1 MIRSAST
8 ITASSLSSLAIAC
21 SITIGATI
29 LASGASVAA
38 EPPRVDGDGT
48 THLPAFSL
56 PESSFLS
63 DDTRAELKRAR
74 DRGKEVVASED
85 TCPSILGADAI
96 QAPAIRKCEA
106 DVYYRSASYRRLHD
120 LFRVSMTPREIG
132 GVYAEVFTPA
142 EGISPKNKNRV
153 LINLHGGGFVDGSRT
168 TSHIESVPIAS
179 LGKIKVISID
189 YRQAPEFLFP
199 AASEDVAAVYRDLL
213 KAYKPKNIGIY
224 GCSAGGLLTA
234 EAVAWFQKEKLP
246 LPGAIGMLCEGAGYW
261 AEGDSG
267 YVHTTLYGGLKLED
281 NPYFKNTNPSDPL
294 AFPVRSTSMM
304 AKFPPSLLIAGT
316 RDFALSSVVHTHS
329 VLISQDVEAELH
341 VWDGLHH
348 AFFFDPDLS
357 QSREVYAVTVKF
369 FETHL
374 GRE

>member
-8 ITASSLSSLAIAC
+8 ITALSLC
-21 SITIGATI
+21 SITIGAAI
-29 LASGASVAA
+29 LTSGTCVAA
-38 EPPRVDGDGT
+38 EPPRVDEDGT
-48 THLPAFSL
+48 THLPAFSI

-63 DDTRAELKRAR
+63 DDTRAELKHAR
-74 DRGKEVVASED
+74 DREKEGVASGN
-85 TCPSILGADAI
+85 TCPSILSADAI

-120 LFRVSMTPREIG
+120 LFHVSMTPRQIG
-132 GVYAEVFTPA
+132 GVYTEVFTPA
-142 EGISPKNKNRV
+142 EGISAKNTNRV
-153 LINLHGGGFVDGSRT
+153 LINLHGGGFVQGSRT
-168 TSHIESVPIAS
+168 ISQIESVPIAS
-179 LGKIKVISID
+179 LGKIKVISVD

-199 AASEDVAAVYRDLL
+199 AASEDVAAVYRELL
-213 KAYKPKNIGIY
+213 KIYKPKNIGIY

-234 EAVAWFQKEKLP
+234 EAMAWFQKEKLP

-261 AEGDSG
+261 GEGDSG
-267 YVHTTLYGGLKLED
+267 YIHKTLYGGLALED
-281 NPYFKNTNPSDPL
+281 NPYFKNTNASEPL

-304 AKFPPSLLIAGT
+304 AKFPPTLLIAGT

-329 VLISQDVEAELH
+329 VLISQGVEAELH

-374 GRE
+374 GKE